1 MGKVTELLAQ
11 RAQEAKAA
19 ELKAAAEARALRARF
34 DEKLQLYLVLQ
45 VAGAM
50 CATVF
55 GVILLPIWLVAGPMW
70 AARYFKSIE
79 ARVTERSLEVR
90 AGVWFRRETSV
101 PLEKIQDL
109 SLLHGPLLNALGLA
123 TLRIDTAGGA
133 ATPGA
138 SAAELI
144 GIIDAARFRDEVLAR
159 RDALVAKGP
168 SAPAPAVDPTLLEI
182 RDALLRI
189 EGLLAGGRPPRA
201 APTPAA
207 VEEEATAALTDTP
220 AAAAPQ
226 PEPAPEPAPEP
237 EPDPSADLAAVLA
250 EAFGVPRSTV
260 EERAERAADQD
271 AGGSADEDG
280 VTERAPGLVEPPHPP
295 DPTDDPQGAP

>member
-1 MGKVTELLAQ
+1 MGKVTALLAQ

-55 GVILLPIWLVAGPMW
+55 GVLLLPVWLVVGPMW
-70 AARYFKSIE
+70 AARYFKTLE

-90 AGVWFRRETSV
+90 GGVWFRRETSV
-101 PLEKIQDL
+101 PLDKIQDL

-138 SAAELI
+138 SAAQLI

-159 RDALVAKGP
+159 RDGLAAKG
-168 SAPAPAVDPTLLEI
+168 AAAAPAVDPTLLEI

-189 EGLLAGGRPPRA
+189 EGLLAGGRPARP
-201 APTPAA
+201 APIPAA

-220 AAAAPQ
+220 EPGAE
-226 PEPAPEPAPEP
+226 PEAEPDPGPAPA
-237 EPDPSADLAAVLA
+237 PDPSADLAALLA
-250 EAFGVPRSTV
+250 EAFGPPASTID
-260 EERAERAADQD
+260 EHPGRIPE
-271 AGGSADEDG
+271 GSAWASGDGDG
-280 VTERAPGLVEPPHPP
+280 VTEKAPARMEPHQAP
-295 DPTDDPQGAP
+295 DPTDDPHGAS